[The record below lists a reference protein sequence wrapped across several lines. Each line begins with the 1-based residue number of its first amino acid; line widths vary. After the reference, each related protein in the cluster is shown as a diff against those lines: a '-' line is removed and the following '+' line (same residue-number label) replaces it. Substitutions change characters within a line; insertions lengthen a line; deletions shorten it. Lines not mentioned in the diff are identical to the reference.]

1 MLRDSN
7 FFPSHFSF
15 FVSNFNGRRWMQE
28 LRNVIWWNMRSSW
41 IFKSKIQHSF
51 KKLPFCMIKI
61 TFLLIPFSF
70 CIEAKHSSS
79 PTPHPPHPH
88 TPSSAK
94 DCTFITLETLITSLV
109 IMEIGALNPASVS
122 YAREK
127 CCWEISSFSRILE
140 I

>member
-70 CIEAKHSSS
+70 CIEAKHSTS

-94 DCTFITLETLITSLV
+94 DFCPSWNFDHFPCYHFHGNRSVESGKCLLRKRKMWPGNFII
-109 IMEIGALNPASVS
+109 
-122 YAREK
+122 
-127 CCWEISSFSRILE
+127 F
-140 I
+140 